1 MAKKRPLTNTNLVT
15 EFGGIEDTEGFKEDG
30 PAQQDYLYVPG
41 FTGMRVQRDI
51 DLKRYAD
58 GEIKAHEV
66 STLPVNCRWFRTSK
80 GANNEQPDHTRTVH
94 ARNQGY
100 RVVTKDDLGQ
110 GHPWLTELP
119 PNAMIAPDG
128 VIRSSGND
136 LALYVIDRDGA
147 AKNAYRKKMKAEQM
161 VDGIEMAGGGLGN
174 VGQAHRGADPQI
186 EKRIGEVTK

>member
-1 MAKKRPLTNTNLVT
+1 MAKKRQLVNTNLTT
-15 EFGGIEDTEGFKEDG
+15 EFGGIEDLEGFKADG

-66 STLPVNCRWFRTSK
+66 STLPVNCRWFRNSK
-80 GANNEQPDHTRTVH
+80 GNEPDHTRTVH

-100 RVVTKDDLGQ
+100 RVVTKDDLDQ
-110 GHPWLTELP
+110 GHAWLTELP

-128 VIRSSGND
+128 VIVSSGKD
-136 LALYVIDRDGA
+136 LALYVIDQAGA
-147 AKNAYRKKMKAEQM
+147 AKNAYRKKLRAESM
-161 VDGIEMAGGGLGN
+161 VDGIEMAGGGLGS
-174 VGQAHRGADPQI
+174 VGQAHRGADPQV